1 MHYTSDVLPA
11 LFSVVVPAYNEAS
24 GIGSC
29 IDRMRAHLETLGVLW
44 ELVIVDDGSA
54 DATAA
59 RVEELAARDPRIRL
73 VRGDHRGKGAAVR
86 TGMLAARGDWR
97 FMADADL
104 SMPPDNLDRFL
115 RVIRQHR
122 PPDVVIGSREAA
134 GARRVGEP
142 WTRHAIGRVFNW
154 IAQLVAVPGIRDTQ
168 CGYKLFS
175 GESAA
180 VLFHHQT
187 LEGFAFDVELLLL
200 ARRARFRVAEIGIVW
215 NCRTDSRVGIARG
228 IAAFGQLLRIRWNAW
243 TGRYAALPRANPPE
257 VNGLRNASS

>member
-1 MHYTSDVLPA
+1 
-11 LFSVVVPAYNEAS
+11 
-24 GIGSC
+24 
-29 IDRMRAHLETLGVLW
+29 MRARLDTLGCTWDL
-44 ELVIVDDGSA
+44 LVVDDGSS

-59 RVEELAARDPRIRL
+59 VVEELAARDPRIRL
-73 VRGDHRGKGAAVR
+73 VRGGHRGKGAAVR
-86 TGMLAARGDWR
+86 TGMLEARGDWR

-115 RVIRQHR
+115 TVIRQDR

-142 WTRHAIGRVFNW
+142 WRRHAIGRVFNSM
-154 IAQLVAVPGIRDTQ
+154 AQLVAVPGIRDTQ

-180 VLFHHQT
+180 VLFRHQT

-200 ARRARFRVAEIGIVW
+200 ARRAGFRIAEIGIVW
-215 NCRTDSRVGIARG
+215 NCRTDSRVGFAKG

-243 TGRYAALPRANPPE
+243 TGRYAALRPVKTRRA
-257 VNGLRNASS
+257 NGLRNASC